1 MRHYQVRDVMTA
13 NPMTVTPAT
22 PLKNVADILVRGRI
36 GVVPVLTPQGRV
48 AGVVAEGDL
57 LRKEQL
63 QQDPDGRHSMHLLY
77 RTRRD
82 IATAETA
89 GELMDRYPATV
100 PAGTSVAEA
109 ARLMD
114 RHQTRFLLATGED
127 GKLLGVVTARD
138 LLRVFLRPDVAIKAE
153 ISQDVLSRYLGTDP
167 ALVKVDV
174 TDGVVRLNGELER
187 KSMLAAA
194 LRAVRAVDGVI
205 DVESQL
211 GYAIDDI
218 SLPRVPVAAA
228 GFSGQSVAR
237 GLAQGHSATGPW
249 SLCRAGIPRCALT
262 TGKDPGRT
270 RRNGDLRPRAGRTP
284 LTTQS
289 ESATSGGGILPGHRN
304 RTGKGETRMGA
315 TVKDVMTSRVVAVR
329 KNAPFKDIATLLTR
343 YRVSAFPVLD
353 DDGTVIGVVS
363 EADLLCKE
371 ALIAAMGGQPGRP
384 GQYHDDFARAAAVTA
399 ADLMTTPPV
408 TTTPGEP
415 AADAARLMYNAG
427 VKRLPVVSENGHL
440 VGIIS
445 RADVLS
451 VYGRPDDEI
460 GEEITKN
467 VILHEFLKG
476 PGCFTVTVKD
486 GIVTLEGPGTVQQGR
501 DDPGR
506 GLASRRGRIGARPPH
521 LRGRNVIP

>member
-22 PLKNVADILVRGRI
+22 PLKNVADILVRGQI

-89 GELMDRYPATV
+89 GELMDRYPPTV

-114 RHQTRFLLATGED
+114 RQQTRFLLATGED

-187 KSMLAAA
+187 KSMLAA

-228 GFSGQSVAR
+228 GFS
-237 GLAQGHSATGPW
+237 
-249 SLCRAGIPRCALT
+249 
-262 TGKDPGRT
+262 
-270 RRNGDLRPRAGRTP
+270 
-284 LTTQS
+284 
-289 ESATSGGGILPGHRN
+289 
-304 RTGKGETRMGA
+304 
-315 TVKDVMTSRVVAVR
+315 
-329 KNAPFKDIATLLTR
+329 
-343 YRVSAFPVLD
+343 VSP
-353 DDGTVIGVVS
+353 
-363 EADLLCKE
+363 
-371 ALIAAMGGQPGRP
+371 
-384 GQYHDDFARAAAVTA
+384 
-399 ADLMTTPPV
+399 
-408 TTTPGEP
+408 
-415 AADAARLMYNAG
+415 
-427 VKRLPVVSENGHL
+427 
-440 VGIIS
+440 
-445 RADVLS
+445 
-451 VYGRPDDEI
+451 
-460 GEEITKN
+460 
-467 VILHEFLKG
+467 
-476 PGCFTVTVKD
+476 
-486 GIVTLEGPGTVQQGR
+486 
-501 DDPGR
+501 
-506 GLASRRGRIGARPPH
+506 
-521 LRGRNVIP
+521 